1 MRIRNIKNKVNFFTI
16 KSAVLM
22 VAICVVAVFYIR
34 QHVTIIQLGYK
45 IKKDELKFERLL
57 DDKARMELVIS
68 RLESPKNINKLLAMA
83 NIDLSLRKNPKVVI
97 IRS

>member
-16 KSAVLM
+16 KSLVLM
-22 VAICVVAVFYIR
+22 AAICVVSVFYIW
-34 QHVTIIQLGYK
+34 QHVTISQLGYK
-45 IKKDELKFERLL
+45 IRKDELKLESLL